1 MKKTFLLMAAI
12 AAMVCSC
19 DKDGDCVPCQREEEQ
34 EQKAALRVSLNLEG
48 DPQTKATNY
57 VTAQAYETAVNDVQI
72 FVFDSKGALA
82 TYLDADTKTNDITIN
97 TIYGE
102 KTVYA
107 VVNGPD
113 LSGITTQ
120 EALEHTAVD
129 LGANS
134 TTASKGFVMVGS
146 TTCNVSGTT
155 ATVTIAVKRLVA
167 RVALQKITNS
177 LPASY
182 GSLTV
187 NNVMLIN
194 VAGNQNLECTAS
206 ISTWYNKMG
215 RKDEATSSSQII
227 DGTTYLASHPSLTFM
242 SVGKSV
248 ANGGSLAPTTPY
260 LFYTYQNNSTSEGSG
275 WTNTFSARKT
285 KLVVTATIGGTKY
298 YYPISINNPQR
309 NTAHAVELTITGLG
323 SSDPDKPV
331 EKGAITATVTVDP
344 WQNGEIYNATI

>member
-1 MKKTFLLMAAI
+1 MKKTFLIMAAV
-12 AAMVCSC
+12 AAMACSC
-19 DKDGDCVPCQREEEQ
+19 DKDGDCVPCQKEEQQ
-34 EQKAALRVSLNLEG
+34 EQKAALHVYLNMEG
-48 DPQTKATNY
+48 DPQTRATNY
-57 VTAQAYETAVNDVQI
+57 VTAQPYETTVNDVQI

-82 TYLDADTKTNDITIN
+82 TYLDADTKTSDITIN

-102 KTVYA
+102 KTVYT

-113 LSGITTQ
+113 LSSITTQ

-146 TTCNVSGTT
+146 STCNVSGST
-155 ATVTIAVKRLVA
+155 ATVSIEVKRLVA
-167 RVALQKITNS
+167 RVALQKITNA

-206 ISTWYNKMG
+206 ISKWYNSMG
-215 RKDEATSSSQII
+215 RKDGATSSSQII
-227 DGTTYLASHPSLTFM
+227 DGTTNLASHPTLTFKKVDATV
-242 SVGKSV
+242 S
-248 ANGGSLAPTTPY
+248 NGAEHKPAIPY
-260 LFYTYQNNSTSEGSG
+260 LFYTYQNNSTSEGNG
-275 WTNTFSARKT
+275 WTNYFSARKT
-285 KLVVTATIGGTKY
+285 RLVVNATIGGTKY
-298 YYPISINNPQR
+298 YYPVSINNPQR
-309 NTAHAVELTITGLG
+309 NTAHTVELTITGLG
-323 SSDPDKPV
+323 STDPDILV